1 MASNINPYSIDGTF
15 PTAGQDNPSQ
25 GFRDNFT
32 NIKNNLI
39 FTKNEL
45 DDLMAKAIVST
56 PLAGQTLTNNM
67 AGTQITAPQLKAW
80 TQAILDLGVVS
91 TVATLDFSQGNFQKV
106 TTADSISLDFTNW
119 PASTGAGSVG
129 YGAMRVWFSVT
140 DNAHTIHLPT
150 NVDIGVAD
158 IAGYNS
164 ISNTITFD
172 AAGDYVFEFSSVNS
186 GQDYLIFDLTRGRA
200 SFRDPNL
207 YYNPAVNS
215 AFLIGFGDG
224 FSTILAF
231 EQGQDTVATFGSY
244 NAVMVGNLSTA
255 TVSAPYTANGPMGG
269 YSTTAA
275 RGNIATGT
283 IQAVQSNDMIGNFNA
298 AHYTGYNNTG
308 NTFLQSGSI
317 NFFSTGSNVT
327 YGLGGNIAFFT
338 ARDGSG
344 SSSPNT
350 QTLNQA
356 MSINNDQSVQV
367 MGQFRTDGGL
377 VEAGTIVTSLATSN
391 PPAFTA
397 NANIST
403 LIIDSVSS
411 TTINLATIILPSTP
425 TAYQSITIATVAP
438 ITSCNIWAPASATVK
453 YVPSNFFSTGNVRV
467 KLTYFSGS
475 WYRN

>member
-106 TTADSISLDFTNW
+106 TTAASISLDFTNW

-140 DNAHTIHLPT
+140 NNAHTIHLPT

-158 IAGYNS
+158 IAGYNAT
-164 ISNTITFD
+164 SNTITFD

-207 YYNPAVNS
+207 YYNPEVNS
-215 AFLIGFGDG
+215 TFLIGFGDG
-224 FSTILAF
+224 FQTVLAF
-231 EQGQDTVATFGSY
+231 EQGQDTIAALGSY
-244 NAVMVGNLSTA
+244 NAVAIGDLSQGNVASPQLAS
-255 TVSAPYTANGPMGG
+255 GPLGG

-275 RGNIATGT
+275 RGNITTGT
-283 IQAVQSNDMIGNFNA
+283 VTAVRSNDLIGYFNA
-298 AHYTGYNNTG
+298 AHYTGYSNTG
-308 NTFLQSGSI
+308 NTFQQAASI
-317 NFFSTGSNVT
+317 DFYSTGSNVT
-327 YGLGGNIAFFT
+327 YGLGGNIAFYT
-338 ARDGSG
+338 TRDGEGNS
-344 SSSPNT
+344 NYAV
-350 QTLNQA
+350 QTLRQA
-356 MSINNDQSVQV
+356 MSINNDQSVQA
-367 MGQFRTDGGL
+367 MGRFRTDSGL
-377 VEAGTIVTSLATSN
+377 IEAGTIVTSLATSN

-403 LIIDSVSS
+403 LIVDSVSS
-411 TTINLATIILPSTP
+411 TTINLATIILPSSP
-425 TAYQSITIATVAP
+425 TAYQTITIAAVAP

-453 YVPSNFFSTGNVRV
+453 YVPTNFFSTGNARV